1 MAKVKVKVEKKK
13 REKMLMEK
21 DKRRKHKLSMIRR
34 NLAQKRKMVEKK
46 MNSRM
51 VNQ

>member
-1 MAKVKVKVEKKK
+1 MAKVKVKNEKKK